1 MGLHV
6 IRALFLLIFTGAG
19 WQAGVFLNSTAMIQ
33 VFLNASIEPPSLYWC
48 TLAGVGLYLIML
60 AAEVGF
66 GRVSISVLSSVLFG
80 LLAGFLIANL
90 AYSVVALLLTP
101 AQDDSF
107 GPIIRLSLS
116 CIFCYLGV
124 ATVFKTREQFNFVIP
139 YVEFRRDQRGPT
151 PLLLDTS
158 AIVDGRVADLI
169 ETRFLDVPILIP
181 RFVLDELQMVADSN
195 DRQKRM
201 RGRRGLDILNR
212 LQNSP
217 RISIQ
222 IHEDNE
228 DEDSMAV
235 DSRLVAVAKRQGSR
249 IITTDSPLEKIAQ
262 LEGIEVL
269 NMNELANALRPV
281 VIPGEDVQI
290 PLVKPGESD
299 GQAIGYL
306 SDGTMVV
313 VESGIDHIGSEA
325 DITISSVL
333 QRDSG
338 RILFGRMKEKVVEKA
353 EERDRRESLR

>member
-1 MGLHV
+1 
-6 IRALFLLIFTGAG
+6 
-19 WQAGVFLNSTAMIQ
+19 
-33 VFLNASIEPPSLYWC
+33 
-48 TLAGVGLYLIML
+48 ML
-60 AAEVGF
+60 SFEIGF

-80 LLAGFLIANL
+80 LLAGFLVANL
-90 AYSVVALLLTP
+90 FYSIVALLLTP
-101 AQDDSF
+101 GQDDSF

-116 CIFCYLGV
+116 CIFCYLGI
-124 ATVFKTREQFNFVIP
+124 ATVFKTRDQFNFVIP
-139 YVEFRRDQRGPT
+139 YVEFQRHQRGPT

-158 AIVDGRVADLI
+158 AIVDGRIADVI

-181 RFVLDELQMVADSN
+181 RFVLDELQTVADSN

-217 RISIQ
+217 RISIR
-222 IHEDNE
+222 IHEDKIGE
-228 DEDSMAV
+228 AALAV
-235 DSRLVAVAKRQGSR
+235 DSRLVALAKRQGSR
-249 IITTDSPLEKIAQ
+249 IITTDSPLEKIGK
-262 LEGIEVL
+262 LEGVEVL

-281 VIPGEDVQI
+281 VIPGEDVRI

-313 VESGIDHIGSEA
+313 VESGISHIGTEA

-338 RILFGRMKEKVVEKA
+338 RILFGRLKDQDA
-353 EERDRRESLR
+353 DRARQ

>member
-1 MGLHV
+1 
-6 IRALFLLIFTGAG
+6 
-19 WQAGVFLNSTAMIQ
+19 
-33 VFLNASIEPPSLYWC
+33 
-48 TLAGVGLYLIML
+48 
-60 AAEVGF
+60 
-66 GRVSISVLSSVLFG
+66 
-80 LLAGFLIANL
+80 
-90 AYSVVALLLTP
+90 
-101 AQDDSF
+101 
-107 GPIIRLSLS
+107 
-116 CIFCYLGV
+116 
-124 ATVFKTREQFNFVIP
+124 
-139 YVEFRRDQRGPT
+139 VEFRRDQRGPT

-338 RILFGRMKEKVVEKA
+338 RILFGRMKEKDVEKA

>member
-1 MGLHV
+1 MGIHV
-6 IRALFLLIFTGAG
+6 IRAIFLLIFTGAG
-19 WQAGVFLNSTAMIQ
+19 WQAGVFLNSTTLIK
-33 VFLNASIEPPSLYWC
+33 VFLNARMDPPSLYWC
-48 TLAGVGLYLIML
+48 TLAGVGIYLIML
-60 AAEVGF
+60 AFEVGF

-80 LLAGFLIANL
+80 LLAGFLVANL
-90 AYSVVALLLTP
+90 AYSIVALLLTP
-101 AQDDSF
+101 MQDDSF

-116 CIFCYLGV
+116 CIFCYLGI
-124 ATVFKTREQFNFVIP
+124 ATIFKTRDQFNFVIP
-139 YVEFRRDQRGPT
+139 YVEFQREQRGPT

-158 AIVDGRVADLI
+158 AIVDGRIADLI

-181 RFVLDELQMVADSN
+181 RFVLDELQMIADSS

-217 RISIQ
+217 RISIR
-222 IHEDNE
+222 IHEDKENE
-228 DEDSMAV
+228 ESMAV
-235 DSRLVAVAKRQGSR
+235 DSRLVSLAKRQGSR
-249 IITTDSPLEKIAQ
+249 IITTDSPLEKIAK

-281 VIPGEDVQI
+281 VIPGEDVLI

-313 VESGIDHIGSEA
+313 VESGSNHIGT
-325 DITISSVL
+325 DVVITISSVL

-338 RILFGRMKEKVVEKA
+338 RILFGRLKDQDV
-353 EERDRRESLR
+353 DRTRR

>member
-1 MGLHV
+1 
-6 IRALFLLIFTGAG
+6 
-19 WQAGVFLNSTAMIQ
+19 
-33 VFLNASIEPPSLYWC
+33 
-48 TLAGVGLYLIML
+48 
-60 AAEVGF
+60 
-66 GRVSISVLSSVLFG
+66 
-80 LLAGFLIANL
+80 
-90 AYSVVALLLTP
+90 
-101 AQDDSF
+101 
-107 GPIIRLSLS
+107 
-116 CIFCYLGV
+116 
-124 ATVFKTREQFNFVIP
+124 NFVIP

-228 DEDSMAV
+228 DEDTMAV

-338 RILFGRMKEKVVEKA
+338 RILFGRMKEKDVVKA